1 MVSQQDAAL
10 PLAGCIY
17 VMVGKPERWRL
28 STVHCLRLS
37 YYTACGLGK
46 LQKCSHCV
54 EKCWGL
60 CGGQG
65 ALRGL
70 IVV

>member
-10 PLAGCIY
+10 PLARCIC

-28 STVHCLRLS
+28 STVQCLRLS
-37 YYTACGLGK
+37 YYTECGLGK
-46 LQKCSHCV
+46 LQKCSCCV
-54 EKCWGL
+54 EKHWGL

-65 ALRGL
+65 ASGGL
-70 IVV
+70 NVV